1 MLLLSK
7 QKQETEA
14 LILLNI
20 VQHIDGL
27 SLNSR
32 SGEPHAMQ
40 ASIIAVYATRSN
52 THVGIAF
59 ISATRLRRPSKSSA
73 SPRPCNKIQRVVKF
87 NELTVIRIPC

>member
-1 MLLLSK
+1 M
-7 QKQETEA
+7 
-14 LILLNI
+14 
-20 VQHIDGL
+20 QHIDGL
-27 SLNSR
+27 RRLNSR

-73 SPRPCNKIQRVVKF
+73 SPRPCNKIQSGK
-87 NELTVIRIPC
+87 IQ